1 MFEGEP
7 FAAAPWVWTDCGG
20 DLRAM
25 KRSTDDEKG
34 EAGMDKMPKRPWYI
48 VQWQTPW
55 TIGSSNRR
63 IKTNDLGCALDV
75 CMGLKALEGS
85 SLGTDFSLC
94 GIVLFECAP
103 LSDRVF
109 EMNIDTLIEKRRRG
123 D

>member
-1 MFEGEP
+1 MFKGED

-63 IKTNDLGCALDV
+63 IKQTIWMCTGRV
-75 CMGLKALEGS
+75 HGLEG
-85 SLGTDFSLC
+85 F
-94 GIVLFECAP
+94 
-103 LSDRVF
+103 
-109 EMNIDTLIEKRRRG
+109 RG
-123 D
+123 FKSWYGL